1 MDLDRFSSLIEAL
14 YDAALGAAEW
24 PRLAQ
29 MFARSFGAESS
40 AIFQL
45 NLAQGSAGILGITE
59 NFDDKAV
66 NDYEAYYH
74 QRDLVAIRMAQS
86 ATGRAMLS
94 TELVRESEFLDS
106 EIFVDFARPM
116 RLGFFWAVGG
126 VIEVEQHVKGA
137 IGIHRPRGTRAFE
150 AEDKHRLARLL
161 PHLSRAMLLQRRL
174 QGLTQN
180 NRIVLDA
187 LEKLSVG
194 MIAVDA
200 QATVLFANPT
210 AERLLRAGLG
220 LTYRQ
225 GCLGASDPTK
235 DGELRHLIQQAGLA
249 ALGRSSETGGVLA
262 LLRPKGRPLSLLVC
276 PLRPHALTL
285 GASLPA
291 ALLIFSDPEARSS
304 TSTQALIELYGL
316 TPAEARLMVALV
328 DGERLE
334 DYAHRQGISVNT
346 ARTQSKQIF
355 AKTGHGRQAD
365 LIREV
370 LANPALRITKR
381 HTDNV
386 N

>member
-1 MDLDRFSSLIEAL
+1 MDLDRFSSVIEGL
-14 YDAALGAAEW
+14 YDAALDPTEW
-24 PRLAQ
+24 PRVAQ
-29 MFARSFGAESS
+29 MFARAFGTESS

-45 NLAQGSAGILGITE
+45 NLAQGSADILGVTE
-59 NFDDKAV
+59 NFDGKAIS
-66 NDYEAYYH
+66 DYEAYYH
-74 QRDLVAIRMAQS
+74 QKDLVAIRMAQS

-94 TELVRESEFLDS
+94 TELVREAEFLDS

-137 IGIHRPRGTRAFE
+137 IGIHRPRDTRAFE
-150 AEDKHRLARLL
+150 AEDKRHLALLL

-174 QGLTQN
+174 QGLTQD

-220 LTYRQ
+220 LTCRL

-235 DGELRHLIQQAGLA
+235 DGELRHLIRQAGLA
-249 ALGRSSETGGVLA
+249 ALGRSSETGGVIA
-262 LLRPKGRPLSLLVC
+262 LVRPKGRPLSLLVC

-285 GASLPA
+285 GAPA
-291 ALLIFSDPEARSS
+291 ALLFFSDPDAGPS

-316 TPAEARLMVALV
+316 TPAEARLMAALV

-334 DYAHRQGISVNT
+334 DYADRQGISVNT

-381 HTDNV
+381 HTPYG
-386 N
+386 

>member
-14 YDAALGAAEW
+14 YDAALDPTEW

-45 NLAQGSAGILGITE
+45 NLAQGSAGLLGTTG
-59 NFDDKAV
+59 NFDAKAMSE
-66 NDYEAYYH
+66 YEAYYH
-74 QRDLVAIRMAQS
+74 QKDPWAIAMSKS

-94 TELVRESEFLDS
+94 TEMVGEAEFLNS
-106 EIFVDFARPM
+106 EIYNGFAKRIE
-116 RLGFFWAVGG
+116 LFWSVASVMPL
-126 VIEVEQHVKGA
+126 EKQFMGA
-137 IGIHRPRGTRAFE
+137 IGIHRPHGARAFE
-150 AEDKHRLARLL
+150 ADDKHHLDMLL

-220 LTYRQ
+220 LTCRR
-225 GCLGASDPTK
+225 GCLGTTDPTK
-235 DGELRHLIQQAGLA
+235 DGELRHLIRQAGLA
-249 ALGRSSETGGVLA
+249 ALGRSSEAGGVLA
-262 LLRPKGRPLSLLVC
+262 LPRTEGRPLSLLVC

-285 GASLPA
+285 GASVPT
-291 ALLIFSDPEARSS
+291 ALIVFGDPDASPS

-316 TPAEARLMVALV
+316 TPAEARLMAALV

-334 DYAHRQGISVNT
+334 DYADRQQISVNT
-346 ARTQSKQIF
+346 ARTQSKQVF

-370 LANPALRITKR
+370 VANPALRVTTR
-381 HTDNV
+381 TPNGS
-386 N
+386 